1 MYIQAL
7 NLQNGK
13 VLNISSN
20 MYTSWKLHYLVLYKP
35 ESLPKKLYFDE
46 KIIRK
51 SCVRP
56 HSGLL
61 MKETVK
67 LHLSEGHTSF

>member
-46 KIIRK
+46 
-51 SCVRP
+51 
-56 HSGLL
+56 GD
-61 MKETVK
+61 
-67 LHLSEGHTSF
+67 TSF